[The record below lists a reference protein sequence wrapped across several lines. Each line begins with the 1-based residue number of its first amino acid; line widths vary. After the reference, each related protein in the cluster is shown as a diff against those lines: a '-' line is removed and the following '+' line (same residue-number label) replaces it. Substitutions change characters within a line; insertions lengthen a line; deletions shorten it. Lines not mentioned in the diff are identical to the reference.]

1 MPRLKNLTTAWEYI
15 RRNKWLTVT
24 NLLVMTLTFFL
35 TSIFAIAAYGSNSV
49 LDALEQRPQ
58 VTAYFRDEA
67 TEIEILAVREKL
79 EATGLTSE
87 VKYVSKE
94 EALEI
99 FMGLSQKNP
108 ALLEGISANV
118 LPASLEVRAKNLND
132 LPALAQMLE
141 GDPLLE
147 DLQFFRDVVE
157 KFRRLTDTAR
167 LLGLGMVSLLAV
179 ISILIVLITISI
191 TIASRGEEIEIMR
204 LVGASDWQIRGPF
217 LFQGAV
223 LGIVSALLSLVLT
236 FALFP
241 LVRPQLA
248 AALGSLP
255 VPELTWAFSVS
266 LVVGEVFLGM
276 LIGSF
281 GSWIA
286 VRKYL
291 RT

>member
-1 MPRLKNLTTAWEYI
+1 MPIFKNLKTAWEYI

-24 NLLVMTLTFFL
+24 NILVMTLTFFL
-35 TSIFAIAAYGSNSV
+35 TSIFAIAAYGSNFI

-67 TEIEILAVREKL
+67 TEMEILAVKEKL
-79 EATGLTSE
+79 EVTGLTSE

-94 EALEI
+94 EALNI

-132 LPALAQMLE
+132 LPTLAQMLE
-141 GDPLLE
+141 GEPLLE

-167 LLGLGMVSLLAV
+167 LLGLGMVSLLTV

-223 LGIVSALLSLVLT
+223 LGIVSAVLSLVLT

-241 LVRPQLA
+241 LVRPQLVG
-248 AALGSLP
+248 ALGSLP
-255 VPELTWAFSVS
+255 VPQLS
-266 LVVGEVFLGM
+266 LVFSISLVLGEIFLGM
-276 LIGSF
+276 LIGSV
-281 GSWIA
+281 GSWVA